1 MPKQST
7 PFNIMTSDKFGS
19 EFCSH
24 ECEHVERFI
33 KFPLQLICKATGGT
47 VVVDKHE
54 RYVRTPGCKY
64 LFGEEVPDRFWSPMR
79 GV

>member
-1 MPKQST
+1 MSKTSV
-7 PFNIMTSDKFGS
+7 PFEIVTSDKFGS
-19 EFCSH
+19 NFCSH
-24 ECEHVERFI
+24 ECEHVEKFVS
-33 KFPLQLICKATGGT
+33 FPLQLICKATGSPIE
-47 VVVDKHE
+47 VDQHE